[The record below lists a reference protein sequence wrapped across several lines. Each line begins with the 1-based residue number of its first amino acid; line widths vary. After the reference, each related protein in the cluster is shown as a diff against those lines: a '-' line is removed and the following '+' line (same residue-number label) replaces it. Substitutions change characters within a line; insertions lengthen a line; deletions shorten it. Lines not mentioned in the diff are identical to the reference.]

1 MIERYSNSTIESL
14 DVIFIKTHS
23 GYAGVSS
30 EFAHSQPR
38 FIWIIYSIIIVTL
51 GLAQAI
57 IVMPVAL
64 ELHLQLY

>member
-1 MIERYSNSTIESL
+1 MEEKYSNSTIESL

-23 GYAGVSS
+23 GYARVS

-38 FIWIIYSIIIVTL
+38 FIWIIYSIVIVTVEL
-51 GLAQAI
+51 VQAI
-57 IVMPVAL
+57 IVMPEAL